1 VSYREKKNLVS
12 LYIWL
17 HLFKPSLDDIWLAAA
32 MIRKGHVIDDST
44 AFYR

>member
-1 VSYREKKNLVS
+1 LKDEIEGWTSTEEAVSYREKENLVS

-32 MIRKGHVIDDST
+32 MI
-44 AFYR
+44 